1 LRCIPASVRG
11 ANVESQVPA
20 IYCGE
25 SIGKLFSLNL
35 YHTILMLFQRGEDTA
50 PDFSKPLTR
59 KHIFDTMVKI
69 QAAATKAFE
78 TGLLQSNNKH

>member
-1 LRCIPASVRG
+1 
-11 ANVESQVPA
+11 
-20 IYCGE
+20 
-25 SIGKLFSLNL
+25 
-35 YHTILMLFQRGEDTA
+35 MLFQRGEDTA